1 MNERDTLTINQA
13 GHLEIG
19 GTDCVDLARRFGTP
33 LYVLDEVYIR
43 RMMRIFR
50 DTLKTKYAG
59 ESKVLYAFSKRAE
72 KTELSFEI
80 NHLKA
85 RAPLKEGDKVG
96 ELIVYKDGV
105 EIEKVALL
113 AANDVKKAN
122 IFDRIQDVAE
132 GWTAR

>member
-1 MNERDTLTINQA
+1 MMEEKVEVLGSKEKFVAVRPERS
-13 GHLEIG
+13 
-19 GTDCVDLARRFGTP
+19 V
-33 LYVLDEVYIR
+33 
-43 RMMRIFR
+43 
-50 DTLKTKYAG
+50 
-59 ESKVLYAFSKRAE
+59 YAFSKRAE

-80 NHLKA
+80 NHLKV
-85 RAPLKEGDKVG
+85 RAPLKVGDKVG